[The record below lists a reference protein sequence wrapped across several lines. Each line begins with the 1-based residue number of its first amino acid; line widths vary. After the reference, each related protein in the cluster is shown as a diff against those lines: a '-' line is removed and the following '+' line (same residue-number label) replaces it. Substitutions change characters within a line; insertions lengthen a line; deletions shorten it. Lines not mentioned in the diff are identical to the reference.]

1 MKTIKELRK
10 EAKSLEPIIRIGKG
24 GIKESLINEIMKAL
38 KNRKLIK
45 IKILKTIKSEKEDI
59 ISQIIQKTGARLVEK
74 VGNVVVI
81 YRESE

>member
-24 GIKESLINEIMKAL
+24 GIKESLINEILKAL

>member
-45 IKILKTIKSEKEDI
+45 IKILKTIKSEKEHI

-74 VGNVVVI
+74 VGNIVVI

>member
-1 MKTIKELRK
+1 MKTAKELRK
-10 EAKSLEPIIRIGKG
+10 AAKSLGPMIRIGKEG
-24 GIKESLINEIMKAL
+24 VKESSISEIMKAL

-45 IKILKTIKSEKEDI
+45 IKILKSIKAEKEAI
-59 ISQIIQKTGARLVEK
+59 IHQIIQKTGARLVEK